1 MVKPSAYRWV
11 VLAVFALA
19 NVVIEIQ
26 WVALAPVTTESATF
40 YGVDA
45 LSIGFL
51 SMLFMLV
58 YLVMALPASW
68 VIDRYGLRVGVGFG
82 VALTGVCGVLKGL
95 FGDSFGWVL
104 GTQIGLAVAQPFILN
119 AYTKLSG
126 QWFPE
131 GERATATGISSLA
144 QYVGIILAMATAPAL
159 VQAVGVPGTL
169 FVYGVASGAV
179 AVVFFVFFR
188 ERRLE
193 EGQEVV
199 TAPTLAF
206 GEGLKHMFRQRDMV
220 LLLVLFFVGLGIFN
234 ALTTW
239 IEQVVAPR
247 GFDAEDA
254 GLLGALMMVGG
265 VIGAVVLPIVS
276 DRMRARKPILAL
288 CMVMVVP
295 GIAGIAF
302 APTLPTLLA
311 SGFVLGFFIMSA
323 GPIGFQYAA
332 EVSAPA
338 PEAASQGL
346 ILLAGQISGI
356 AFIFAMD
363 AWRGAD
369 GSMAPTMMVFTVLAI
384 LAALAVFWLREG
396 PSPSD

>member
-1 MVKPSAYRWV
+1 MAHRYRWV
-11 VLAVFALA
+11 ILAVFALA
-19 NVVIEIQ
+19 NIVIEIQ
-26 WVALAPVTTESATF
+26 WVALAPVTSEAAG
-40 YGVDA
+40 YYAVDPLA
-45 LSIGFL
+45 IGFL

-58 YLVMALPASW
+58 YLVMAMPASW
-68 VIDRYGLRVGVGFG
+68 VIDRLGLRVGVGIG
-82 VALTGVCGVLKGL
+82 VALTGVCGLLKGL
-95 FGDSFGWVL
+95 FASDYDWVFAS
-104 GTQIGLAVAQPFILN
+104 QIGLAVAQPFILN

-126 QWFPE
+126 QWFPP

-159 VQAVGVPGTL
+159 VQSMGVPGTL
-169 FVYGVASGAV
+169 LAYGIVSAV
-179 AVVFFVFFR
+179 AALLFFVFFR
-188 ERRLE
+188 ERPPASPTTEAE
-193 EGQEVV
+193 E
-199 TAPTLAF
+199 PKLAF
-206 GEGLKHMFRQRDMV
+206 GAGLKHMLKQRDMV

-265 VIGAVVLPIVS
+265 VIGAVVLPLIS
-276 DRMRARKPILAL
+276 DKMRARKPILAL

-295 GIAGIAF
+295 GLAGVAF
-302 APTLPTLLA
+302 APTLPLLLA

-338 PEAASQGL
+338 PEASSQGL
-346 ILLAGQISGI
+346 ILLSGQISGI
-356 AFIFAMD
+356 AFIFGMD
-363 AWRGAD
+363 AWRGTD
-369 GSMAPTMMVFTVLAI
+369 GSMAPSMMAFTVLAI
-384 LAALAVFWLREG
+384 LAAGAVFLLHEKR
-396 PSPSD
+396 PQ

>member
-1 MVKPSAYRWV
+1 MSKPGAYRWV

-26 WVALAPVTTESATF
+26 WVALAPVTTESAAY
-40 YGVDA
+40 YGVDP

-68 VIDRYGLRVGVGFG
+68 VIDRFGLRVGVGLG
-82 VALTGVCGVLKGL
+82 VALTGACGVLKGV
-95 FGDSFGWVL
+95 FGESFAWVL

-144 QYVGIILAMATAPAL
+144 QYVGIIIAMATAPAL
-159 VQAVGVPGTL
+159 VETVGVAGTL
-169 FVYGVASGAV
+169 HVYGVASGAV
-179 AVVFFVFFR
+179 AVVFFLFFR
-188 ERRLE
+188 ERPSGGG
-193 EGQEVV
+193 EGAVAV
-199 TAPTLAF
+199 STLGFAA
-206 GEGLKHMFRQRDMV
+206 GLKHMFRQRDMV

-265 VIGAVVLPIVS
+265 VIGAVVLPIIS
-276 DRMRARKPILAL
+276 DRMRARKPVLAL

-302 APTLPTLLA
+302 APTLPLLLV

-363 AWRGAD
+363 AWRGED
-369 GSMAPTMMVFTVLAI
+369 GSMAPSMMAFTVLAV
-384 LAALAVFWLREG
+384 LAAAAVFWLRER
-396 PSPSD
+396 PSSLK